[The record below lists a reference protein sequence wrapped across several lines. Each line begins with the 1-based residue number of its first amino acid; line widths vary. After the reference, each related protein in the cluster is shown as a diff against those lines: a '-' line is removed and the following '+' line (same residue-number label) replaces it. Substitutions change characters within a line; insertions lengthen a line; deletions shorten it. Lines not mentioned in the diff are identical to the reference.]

1 MWGEQY
7 LPTSDSTYRI
17 FFMWVFQRAWKS
29 HLLPYKML
37 LRTVTR
43 LDKLM
48 RPGLWEHY
56 YFSRI
61 LCFSHILLMS
71 LGRKSCSDICVS
83 HRYMILMGHRVTTR
97 VEAVF
102 CSFKITRNGKGGTA
116 RKLQGCPSFEVV
128 LHFNLALRKMR
139 QGYLQGVVKNDNM
152 TTTGVQ
158 SKAYPFITLK
168 NGWSFDLTV
177 ILIPPP
183 HIFKSSL
190 LRKHLPSSEVLCVP
204 PNAFC

>member
-1 MWGEQY
+1 MWGKQN
-7 LPTSDSTYRI
+7 LPTSDCIYRI
-17 FFMWVFQRAWKS
+17 FFMWVFQIAWKS
-29 HLLPYKML
+29 HLLRYKML

-83 HRYMILMGHRVTTR
+83 HRYMILMGHRVTTK

-116 RKLQGCPSFEVV
+116 RKLQAAQ
-128 LHFNLALRKMR
+128 ALKWCFISTWLWGKRGRGICRGWSKMTIWQP
-139 QGYLQGVVKNDNM
+139 QGYNQRC
-152 TTTGVQ
+152 TH
-158 SKAYPFITLK
+158 SSPLK
-168 NGWSFDLTV
+168 MGGASTSLSSWS
-177 ILIPPP
+177 P
-183 HIFKSSL
+183 HPQIFKSSL
-190 LRKHLPSSEVLCVP
+190 LSKHLPSSEGLCIP